1 MQGEFM
7 KALEYYRNS
16 LKDYTEIGYS
26 LGIAASAK
34 DIGEIM
40 LEQNKSDSALYY
52 FERSAQVFADCKDLS
67 QLSDVYLNIGKTYSN
82 KKEFQKAV
90 GYLKKAESIKTEL
103 EDKPGIYNAWSL
115 FSTLHFDQSKLY
127 PVSSSQYHAELKLAL
142 GYAEKAYEL
151 AVSTADLPGQGESAG
166 LLMDI
171 NSSAGNTGVALKYA
185 KIKFQVSDSLNR
197 MQRKEAL
204 ANAEI
209 RWKSEK
215 KQTEIDL
222 LKNEKVLQSLIIEQK
237 DSLAQRLLLL
247 IAAIVIL
254 LIMTVIASVF
264 YAKNRARKKAIE
276 YQKHLNEVIR
286 LKMQNIN
293 NRLSP
298 HLFFNVLNA
307 VSADANE
314 PEKVKSQ
321 INQMAILLRRSLES
335 TEQSSISLADEL
347 EMVKSYLE
355 LQKSRV
361 QPPFVT
367 EFHISEHVDLN
378 TRIPPMMIQ
387 IPVENAIKHGLMPL
401 EGSKSLIVS
410 VEKKDATIEI
420 SVTDN
425 GIGREQS
432 KGRTSGTGTGLKV
445 LLQTICLLNQQNPI
459 PITFDIID
467 GKPHGTTVKISI
479 PIKYSYQ
486 LQN

>member
-1 MQGEFM
+1 
-7 KALEYYRNS
+7 
-16 LKDYTEIGYS
+16 
-26 LGIAASAK
+26 
-34 DIGEIM
+34 
-40 LEQNKSDSALYY
+40 
-52 FERSAQVFADCKDLS
+52 
-67 QLSDVYLNIGKTYSN
+67 
-82 KKEFQKAV
+82 
-90 GYLKKAESIKTEL
+90 
-103 EDKPGIYNAWSL
+103 
-115 FSTLHFDQSKLY
+115 
-127 PVSSSQYHAELKLAL
+127 
-142 GYAEKAYEL
+142 
-151 AVSTADLPGQGESAG
+151 
-166 LLMDI
+166 MDI